1 VILEVPIE
9 AVQDEAEGDFCPDAS
24 GGTIAPD
31 CKKHRSLPHP
41 GHPDAQPPP
50 DTT

>member
-1 VILEVPIE
+1 MLEVPIE
-9 AVQDEAEGDFCPDAS
+9 GVQDEAEGDFCHDAA

-41 GHPDAQPPP
+41 GHPHAQPQP

>member
-1 VILEVPIE
+1 MLEVPIE
-9 AVQDEAEGDFCPDAS
+9 VVQDEAEGDFCFDAA

-31 CKKHRSLPHP
+31 CKKHHSSKHP
-41 GHPDAQPPP
+41 GHPHAQPQP